1 MVSCRKCRIGALLSC
16 FHPWTSGQWPQP
28 LLLRKWMQLSK
39 LGAVKDIHSFTWR
52 KKMHRQKSYMG
63 MHKWRRCYSIWS
75 VMDISESSK
84 LINIVWL
91 HLAKWTLIWIFR
103 ELCVICL
110 SCCTRFT
117 FFMPWQQ
124 IEVCYFCNSVFS
136 LPLLVAEQCNPAH
149 LWNAISCLSHISSR
163 TGWYQVAFHSVQ
175 RQRNKGEF

>member
-1 MVSCRKCRIGALLSC
+1 MQTSWSC
-16 FHPWTSGQWPQP
+16 
-28 LLLRKWMQLSK
+28 
-39 LGAVKDIHSFTWR
+39 LGYSQFYLK
-52 KKMHRQKSYMG
+52 KKMHRQKSHMG
-63 MHKWRRCYSIWS
+63 MHKWRRCYSRWS
-75 VMDISESSK
+75 VTDRTLDNRHLSGLQAFRISESSK
-84 LINIVWL
+84 LINIVWI

-103 ELCVICL
+103 ELCVICV
-110 SCCTRFT
+110 SCCTRFS

-136 LPLLVAEQCNPAH
+136 LPLLVAEQCNPAY

>member
-1 MVSCRKCRIGALLSC
+1 MTPNLVTWKVDANVLE
-16 FHPWTSGQWPQP
+16 
-28 LLLRKWMQLSK
+28 LSK
-39 LGAVKDIHSFTWR
+39 IFTVLLEE
-52 KKMHRQKSYMG
+52 KMHRQKSYMG
-63 MHKWRRCYSIWS
+63 MHKWRRWYSIWS
-75 VMDISESSK
+75 VMDILESSK

-136 LPLLVAEQCNPAH
+136 LPLLVAEQCNPAY

-163 TGWYQVAFHSVQ
+163 TGWYEVAFHSVQ